1 MSLIETEDRDGAI
14 WLYLNRPARH
24 NALVQP
30 LLDEMLAAIE
40 KAETS
45 QPTAIVLSARGR
57 SFSTGGDVGGFL
69 ENATSE
75 DQLLS
80 YADKLVGS
88 LHDIIMALL
97 TFPAPVL
104 TAINGPVTGGSTGFL
119 LAADM
124 VAMADHAFVQPYYSE
139 VGFGPDGGWSAL
151 LPEKV
156 GTSKALEFQYLNT
169 RIKAADAR
177 DLGLVTE
184 LCPASELEK
193 IIDSWVSEISKRF
206 SQTHSATRQNIWDA
220 ARRDLVQQ
228 RLDQE
233 KSKFL
238 ELIARPE
245 TFAGMTTFTKQ
256 SA

>member
-1 MSLIETEDRDGAI
+1 MNLIETEDRDGAI
-14 WLYLNRPARH
+14 WLYLNKPARH

-30 LLDEMLAAIE
+30 LLDEMLTAIE
-40 KAETS
+40 RAKAHK
-45 QPTAIVLSARGR
+45 PTALVVSARGR
-57 SFSTGGDVGGFL
+57 SFSTGGDVGSFL

-88 LHDIIMALL
+88 LHDVIMALL
-97 TFPAPVL
+97 AFPAPVL
-104 TAINGPVTGGSTGFL
+104 AAINGPVTGGSTGLL

-139 VGFGPDGGWSAL
+139 VGFGPDGGWTAL

-156 GTSKALEFQYLNT
+156 GTSKALEIQYLNT

-184 LCPASELEK
+184 LCPASELDK
-193 IIDSWVSEISKRF
+193 IIESWVSEFSKRF

-220 ARRDLVQQ
+220 ARCKLVQQ
-228 RLDQE
+228 RLDHE

-238 ELIARPE
+238 ELIVRPE
-245 TFAGMTTFTKQ
+245 TFAGMTTFAKR